1 MPVTTFHE
9 CENESLSKSATEVG
23 LSQATLRLRIQNRQG
38 LHARPAASIVRLLRD
53 TKSSVT
59 FTYRRQTVDAQ
70 SILGLLMLAAPQ
82 NAWITVSVDGPD
94 AKDTIVKLEE
104 AFRQRFGEQI

>member
-1 MPVTTFHE
+1 MSVTTFRE
-9 CENESLSKSATEVG
+9 RERNEIAESSAG
-23 LSQATLRLRIQNRQG
+23 ATTRRLRIQNRQG
-38 LHARPAASIVRLLRD
+38 LHARPAASIIRLLRD
-53 TKSSVT
+53 TRSSVK

-94 AKDTIVKLEE
+94 ANDIITKLEE
-104 AFRQRFGEQI
+104 AFRQKFGEQI